1 MMNGGQSLIIL
12 AALLSLTEGALSLL
26 QIRSGGSKID
36 VCVAFDPESFGF
48 EAEIPESPTQTPSTS
63 FIIDNQYSKGS
74 AAFCNNNELSYK
86 PQR

>member
-1 MMNGGQSLIIL
+1 MNGGQSLIIL
-12 AALLSLTEGALSLL
+12 AALFCLTEGAFSLL

-48 EAEIPESPTQTPSTS
+48 EAEIPEIPTQTLSTS

-86 PQR
+86 LQR

>member
-1 MMNGGQSLIIL
+1 MNGGQSLIIL
-12 AALLSLTEGALSLL
+12 AALFGYIECSLSLL
-26 QIRSGGSKID
+26 QIRSGGTKID

-48 EAEIPESPTQTPSTS
+48 KADIPETPKETPSTS